1 MLKRAG
7 TALAVLF
14 FLTSIAFGQDG
25 RFDASINGG
34 AAFTTTT
41 TGNAI
46 TQGSTVGPIIF
57 GTFRYKV
64 RPKHSLVFNF
74 GRARDSQTYLAGD
87 NFHVVNSIYE
97 FSGGYVFSPYP
108 KAKFSPF
115 FQVGGGALVFSPSS
129 TWVFFPNLP
138 NNVLDRV
145 QVNLGASTQTELAFM
160 YGLGVD
166 YQLPRYSKFALRMQ
180 YHGFLYKAPDFKV
193 DANSGSMVNFFTG
206 GKEHMAVPSIGIVFK
221 F

>member
-1 MLKRAG
+1 MWHDCASNMKRGERMLKRAG

-97 FSGGYVFSPYP
+97 
-108 KAKFSPF
+108 
-115 FQVGGGALVFSPSS
+115 
-129 TWVFFPNLP
+129 
-138 NNVLDRV
+138 
-145 QVNLGASTQTELAFM
+145 
-160 YGLGVD
+160 
-166 YQLPRYSKFALRMQ
+166 
-180 YHGFLYKAPDFKV
+180 
-193 DANSGSMVNFFTG
+193 
-206 GKEHMAVPSIGIVFK
+206 
-221 F
+221 